1 MQTKATTRHD
11 SIELLVRR
19 IYGIGLVQRE
29 IARHASQELG
39 SNGFTT
45 LAVVHAHGPLRIGDI
60 AQRLGVDVS
69 VASRQVTSLE
79 KAGYLERRKDED
91 DGRAQVIATTDSGT
105 TVLKDSH
112 TRMVSEF
119 EGVLDGWTQEEIA
132 TLTRGLERLREDFT
146 R

>member
-11 SIELLVRR
+11 TIELLVRR
-19 IYGIGLVQRE
+19 IYGIGMVQRQ

-45 LAVVHAHGPLRIGDI
+45 LAVVHTHGPLRIGDI

-69 VASRQVTSLE
+69 VASRQVASLT
-79 KAGYLERRKDED
+79 KAGYLERHQDAE
-91 DGRAQVIATTDSGT
+91 DGRAQLIATTAEGT
-105 TVLKDSH
+105 EVLKDSH
-112 TRMVSEF
+112 KRMVSEF
-119 EGVLDGWTQEEIA
+119 EGVLDDWSEKEIA
-132 TLTRGLERLREDFT
+132 ALTAGLERLREDFT